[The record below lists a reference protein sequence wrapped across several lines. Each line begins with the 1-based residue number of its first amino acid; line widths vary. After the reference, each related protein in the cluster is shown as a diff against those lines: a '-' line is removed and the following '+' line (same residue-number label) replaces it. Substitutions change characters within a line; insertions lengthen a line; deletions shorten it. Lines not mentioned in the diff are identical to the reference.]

1 MPWESN
7 VYAEYGGADGVL
19 ADITDSIIDWA
30 DGFGLL
36 GLAIVSATEA
46 AFQPAPPDL
55 LVLPMILGA
64 DNSMEILVI
73 VLVATL
79 SSVLGAIGG
88 YGIGVYAGRPVLER
102 FASEGTVS
110 RLENLTIRYGSVG
123 TFVAAV
129 SPIPY
134 KALAWAAG
142 AGRMDLRLFIIAG
155 LFGRGLRFGL
165 AGLILGVW
173 GDEFLSLMQNPMAWL
188 VGSIAGLMLFIPLA
202 KWWSNLA
209 DAEPMNN

>member
-1 MPWESN
+1 
-7 VYAEYGGADGVL
+7 VL
-19 ADITDSIIDWA
+19 EDITDSIIEWA

-36 GLAIVSATEA
+36 GLAVVSATEA

-55 LVLPMILGA
+55 LVLPMVLGA
-64 DNSMEILVI
+64 DSSMEILVI

-88 YGIGVYAGRPVLER
+88 YGIGAYAGRPLLER
-102 FASEGTVS
+102 FASESTVT
-110 RLENLTIRYGSVG
+110 RLENLTIHYGSAG
-123 TFVAAV
+123 IFVAAV

-165 AGLILGVW
+165 AGLILGIW

-188 VGSIAGLMLFIPLA
+188 IGSAIGLALFIPLA

-209 DAEPMNN
+209 DSEPAHN

>member
-1 MPWESN
+1 MLE
-7 VYAEYGGADGVL
+7 
-19 ADITDSIIDWA
+19 DITDSIIEWA

-55 LVLPMILGA
+55 LVLPMVLGA
-64 DNSMEILVI
+64 DSSMEILVI

-88 YGIGVYAGRPVLER
+88 YGIGAYAGRPLLER
-102 FASEGTVS
+102 FASESTVT
-110 RLENLTIRYGSVG
+110 RLENLTIHYGSAG
-123 TFVAAV
+123 IFVAAV

-165 AGLILGVW
+165 AGLILGIW

-188 VGSIAGLMLFIPLA
+188 IGSAIGLALFIPLA

-209 DAEPMNN
+209 DSEPAHN

>member
-1 MPWESN
+1 MLE
-7 VYAEYGGADGVL
+7 
-19 ADITDSIIDWA
+19 DITDSIIEWA

-36 GLAIVSATEA
+36 GLAVVSATEA

-55 LVLPMILGA
+55 LVLPMVLGA
-64 DNSMEILVI
+64 DSSMEILVI

-88 YGIGVYAGRPVLER
+88 YGIGAYAGRPLLER
-102 FASEGTVS
+102 FASESTVT
-110 RLENLTIRYGSVG
+110 RLENLTIHYGSAG
-123 TFVAAV
+123 IFVAAV

-165 AGLILGVW
+165 AGLILGIW

-188 VGSIAGLMLFIPLA
+188 IGSAIGLALFIPLA

-209 DAEPMNN
+209 DSEPAHN

>member
-1 MPWESN
+1 MLE
-7 VYAEYGGADGVL
+7 G
-19 ADITDSIIDWA
+19 ITDSIIDWA

-36 GLAIVSATEA
+36 GLAIVSSTEA

-55 LVLPMILGA
+55 LVLPMVLGA
-64 DNSMEILVI
+64 DSPMEILAI

-79 SSVLGAIGG
+79 SSVIGAIGG
-88 YGIGVYAGRPVLER
+88 YGIGAYAGRPLLER
-102 FASEGTVS
+102 FASGETVS
-110 RLENLTIRYGSVG
+110 RLENLTIRYGSAG
-123 TFVAAV
+123 IFVAAV

-142 AGRMDLRLFIIAG
+142 AGRMDLRIFIIAG

-165 AGLILGVW
+165 AGLILGIW

-188 VGSIAGLMLFIPLA
+188 IGSAVGLALFIPLA
-202 KWWSNLA
+202 KWWSELSESV
-209 DAEPMNN
+209 DATSDSV

>member
-1 MPWESN
+1 ML
-7 VYAEYGGADGVL
+7 GDL
-19 ADITDSIIDWA
+19 TDSVIDWA

-55 LVLPMILGA
+55 LVLPMVLGA
-64 DNSMEILVI
+64 ESSLEILAI

-88 YGIGVYAGRPVLER
+88 YGIGIYAGRPLLER
-102 FASEGTVS
+102 FASENTVS
-110 RLENLTIRYGSVG
+110 RLENLTIRYGSAG
-123 TFVAAV
+123 IFVAAV

-142 AGRMDLRLFIIAG
+142 AGRMTLRLFIIAG

-165 AGLILGVW
+165 AGLILGIW
-173 GDEFLSLMQNPMAWL
+173 GDEFLALMENPIAWL
-188 VGSIAGLMLFIPLA
+188 VGSVVGLVLFIPLA

-209 DAEPMNN
+209 DAEPTHN

>member
-1 MPWESN
+1 ML
-7 VYAEYGGADGVL
+7 GDL
-19 ADITDSIIDWA
+19 TDSVIDWA
-30 DGFGLL
+30 EGFGLL

-55 LVLPMILGA
+55 LVLPMVLGA
-64 DNSMEILVI
+64 ESSLEILAI

-88 YGIGVYAGRPVLER
+88 YGIGIYAGRPLLER
-102 FASEGTVS
+102 FASENTVS
-110 RLENLTIRYGSVG
+110 RLENLTIRYGSAG
-123 TFVAAV
+123 IFGAAV

-165 AGLILGVW
+165 AGLILGIW
-173 GDEFLSLMQNPMAWL
+173 GDEFLALMENPIAWL
-188 VGSIAGLMLFIPLA
+188 VGSVVGLVMFIPLA

-209 DAEPMNN
+209 DAEPTHN

>member
-1 MPWESN
+1 MLE
-7 VYAEYGGADGVL
+7 G
-19 ADITDSIIDWA
+19 ITDSIIDWA

-36 GLAIVSATEA
+36 GLAIVSSTEA

-55 LVLPMILGA
+55 LVLPMVLGA
-64 DNSMEILVI
+64 DSPMEILAI

-79 SSVLGAIGG
+79 SSVIGAIGG
-88 YGIGVYAGRPVLER
+88 YGIGAYAGRPLLER
-102 FASEGTVS
+102 FASGETVS
-110 RLENLTIRYGSVG
+110 RLENLTIRYGSAG
-123 TFVAAV
+123 IFVAAV

-142 AGRMDLRLFIIAG
+142 AGRMDLRIFIIAG

-165 AGLILGVW
+165 AGLILGIW

-188 VGSIAGLMLFIPLA
+188 IGSAVGLALFIPLA
-202 KWWSNLA
+202 KWWSELSESV
-209 DAEPMNN
+209 DTTSDSV

>member
-1 MPWESN
+1 MLE
-7 VYAEYGGADGVL
+7 
-19 ADITDSIIDWA
+19 DITDSIIEWA

-55 LVLPMILGA
+55 LVLPMVLGA
-64 DNSMEILVI
+64 DSSMEILVI

-88 YGIGVYAGRPVLER
+88 YGIGAYAGRPLLER
-102 FASEGTVS
+102 FASESTVS
-110 RLENLTIRYGSVG
+110 RLENLTIRYGSAG
-123 TFVAAV
+123 IFVAAV

-165 AGLILGVW
+165 AGLILGIW

-188 VGSIAGLMLFIPLA
+188 IGSAIGLALFIPLA

-209 DAEPMNN
+209 DSEPAHN

>member
-1 MPWESN
+1 MLE
-7 VYAEYGGADGVL
+7 G
-19 ADITDSIIDWA
+19 ITDSIIDWA

-36 GLAIVSATEA
+36 GLAIVSSTEA

-55 LVLPMILGA
+55 LVLPMVLGA
-64 DNSMEILVI
+64 DSPMEILAI

-79 SSVLGAIGG
+79 SSVIGAIGG
-88 YGIGVYAGRPVLER
+88 YGIGAYAGRPLLER
-102 FASEGTVS
+102 FASGETVS
-110 RLENLTIRYGSVG
+110 RLENLTIRYGSAG
-123 TFVAAV
+123 IFVAAV

-142 AGRMDLRLFIIAG
+142 AGRMDLRIFIIAG

-165 AGLILGVW
+165 AGLILGIW

-188 VGSIAGLMLFIPLA
+188 IGSAVGLALFIPLA
-202 KWWSNLA
+202 TVSYTHLTLPTKA
-209 DAEPMNN
+209 

>member
-1 MPWESN
+1 MLE
-7 VYAEYGGADGVL
+7 
-19 ADITDSIIDWA
+19 DITDSIIDWA

-36 GLAIVSATEA
+36 GLAIVSSTEA

-55 LVLPMILGA
+55 LVLPMVLGA
-64 DNSMEILVI
+64 DSPMEILAI

-79 SSVLGAIGG
+79 SSVIGAIGG
-88 YGIGVYAGRPVLER
+88 YGIGAYAGRPLLER
-102 FASEGTVS
+102 FSSGDTVS
-110 RLENLTIRYGSVG
+110 RLENLTIRYGSAG
-123 TFVAAV
+123 IFVAAV

-142 AGRMDLRLFIIAG
+142 AGRMDLRIFIIAG

-165 AGLILGVW
+165 AGLILGIW

-188 VGSIAGLMLFIPLA
+188 IGSAVGLALFIPLA
-202 KWWSNLA
+202 KWWSELSESV
-209 DAEPMNN
+209 DATSDSV

>member
-1 MPWESN
+1 ML
-7 VYAEYGGADGVL
+7 GDL
-19 ADITDSIIDWA
+19 TDSIIDWA
-30 DGFGLL
+30 EGFGLL

-55 LVLPMILGA
+55 LVLPMVLGA
-64 DNSMEILVI
+64 DNSMEILAI

-88 YGIGVYAGRPVLER
+88 YGIGVYAGRPLLER
-102 FASEGTVS
+102 FASEKTVR
-110 RLENLTIRYGSVG
+110 RLENLTIRYGSSG
-123 TFVAAV
+123 IFLAAV

-155 LFGRGLRFGL
+155 LLGRGLRFGL
-165 AGLILGVW
+165 AGLVLGMW
-173 GDEFLSLMQNPMAWL
+173 GEEFLTLMENPMAWL
-188 VGSIAGLMLFIPLA
+188 IGSIVGLALFVPLA

-209 DAEPMNN
+209 DTEPTHN

>member
-1 MPWESN
+1 ML
-7 VYAEYGGADGVL
+7 GDL
-19 ADITDSIIDWA
+19 TDSVIDWA

-55 LVLPMILGA
+55 LVLPMVLGA
-64 DNSMEILVI
+64 ESSLEILAI

-88 YGIGVYAGRPVLER
+88 YGIGIYAGRPLLER
-102 FASEGTVS
+102 FASENTVS
-110 RLENLTIRYGSVG
+110 RLENLTIRYGSAG
-123 TFVAAV
+123 IFVAAV

-142 AGRMDLRLFIIAG
+142 AGRMNLRLFIIAG

-165 AGLILGVW
+165 AGLILGIW
-173 GDEFLSLMQNPMAWL
+173 GDEFLALMEDPIAWL
-188 VGSIAGLMLFIPLA
+188 VGSVVGLVMFIPLA

-209 DAEPMNN
+209 DVETTHN

>member
-1 MPWESN
+1 MLE
-7 VYAEYGGADGVL
+7 
-19 ADITDSIIDWA
+19 DITDSIIEWA

-36 GLAIVSATEA
+36 GLAVVSATEA

-55 LVLPMILGA
+55 LVLPMVLGA
-64 DNSMEILVI
+64 DSSMEILVI
-73 VLVATL
+73 VLVSTL

-88 YGIGVYAGRPVLER
+88 YGIGAYAGRPLLER
-102 FASEGTVS
+102 FASESTVS
-110 RLENLTIRYGSVG
+110 RLENLTIRYGSAG
-123 TFVAAV
+123 IFVAAV

-165 AGLILGVW
+165 AGLILGIW

-188 VGSIAGLMLFIPLA
+188 IGSAIGLALFIPLA

-209 DAEPMNN
+209 DSEPAHN

>member
-1 MPWESN
+1 MLE
-7 VYAEYGGADGVL
+7 
-19 ADITDSIIDWA
+19 DITDSIIGWA

-55 LVLPMILGA
+55 LILPMVLGS
-64 DNSMEILVI
+64 DTSMEILII

-88 YGIGVYAGRPVLER
+88 YGIGAYAGRPLLER
-102 FASEGTVS
+102 FASENTVR
-110 RLENLTIRYGSVG
+110 RLENLTIRYGSAG
-123 TFVAAV
+123 IFVAAV

-165 AGLILGVW
+165 AALILGIW
-173 GDEFLSLMQNPMAWL
+173 GDEVLSLLQNPMAWL
-188 VGSIAGLMLFIPLA
+188 AGSIVGLALFIPLA

-209 DAEPMNN
+209 DAELTHN

>member
-1 MPWESN
+1 MLEGLP
-7 VYAEYGGADGVL
+7 
-19 ADITDSIIDWA
+19 DSIIDWA

-36 GLAIVSATEA
+36 GLAIVSSTEA

-55 LVLPMILGA
+55 LVLPMVLGA
-64 DNSMEILVI
+64 DSPMEILAI

-79 SSVLGAIGG
+79 SSVIGAIGG
-88 YGIGVYAGRPVLER
+88 YGIGAYAGRPLLER
-102 FASEGTVS
+102 FASGETVS
-110 RLENLTIRYGSVG
+110 RLENLTIRYGSAG
-123 TFVAAV
+123 IFVAAV

-142 AGRMDLRLFIIAG
+142 AGRMDLRIFIIAG

-165 AGLILGVW
+165 AGLILGIW

-188 VGSIAGLMLFIPLA
+188 IGSAVGLALFIPLA
-202 KWWSNLA
+202 KWWSELSESV
-209 DAEPMNN
+209 DTTSDSV

>member
-1 MPWESN
+1 ML
-7 VYAEYGGADGVL
+7 GDL
-19 ADITDSIIDWA
+19 TDSVIDWA
-30 DGFGLL
+30 EGCGLL

-55 LVLPMILGA
+55 LVLPMVLGA
-64 DNSMEILVI
+64 ESSLEILAI

-88 YGIGVYAGRPVLER
+88 YGIGIYAGRPLLER
-102 FASEGTVS
+102 FASENTVS
-110 RLENLTIRYGSVG
+110 RLENLTIRYGSAG
-123 TFVAAV
+123 IFGAAV

-165 AGLILGVW
+165 AGLILGIW
-173 GDEFLSLMQNPMAWL
+173 GDEFLALMENPIAWL
-188 VGSIAGLMLFIPLA
+188 VGSVVGLVMFIPLA

-209 DAEPMNN
+209 DAEPTHN

>member
-1 MPWESN
+1 M
-7 VYAEYGGADGVL
+7 L

-202 KWWSNLA
+202 KWW
-209 DAEPMNN
+209 

>member
-1 MPWESN
+1 MLE
-7 VYAEYGGADGVL
+7 DL
-19 ADITDSIIDWA
+19 TDSVIDWA

-55 LVLPMILGA
+55 LVLPMVLGA
-64 DNSMEILVI
+64 DSSIEILAI

-88 YGIGVYAGRPVLER
+88 YGIGVYAGRPLLER
-102 FASEGTVS
+102 FASEKTVS
-110 RLENLTIRYGSVG
+110 RLENLTIRYGSAG
-123 TFVAAV
+123 IFLAAV

-142 AGRMDLRLFIIAG
+142 AGRMDLRLFIVAG
-155 LFGRGLRFGL
+155 LLGRGLRFGL
-165 AGLILGVW
+165 EGLVLGMW
-173 GDEFLSLMQNPMAWL
+173 GDEFLTLMENPMAWL
-188 VGSIAGLMLFIPLA
+188 FGSVVGLALFIPLA

-209 DAEPMNN
+209 DKEPNLN

>member
-1 MPWESN
+1 MLE
-7 VYAEYGGADGVL
+7 
-19 ADITDSIIDWA
+19 DITESIIEWA
-30 DGFGLL
+30 GDFGLL

-55 LVLPMILGA
+55 LVIPMVLDADSSMKILA
-64 DNSMEILVI
+64 I

-79 SSVLGAIGG
+79 SSVIGAIGG
-88 YGIGVYAGRPVLER
+88 YGIGAYAGRPLLER
-102 FASEGTVS
+102 FASEKTVS
-110 RLENLTIRYGSVG
+110 RLENLTIRYGLAG

-173 GDEFLSLMQNPMAWL
+173 GPEFRSLMQNPMAWL
-188 VGSIAGLMLFIPLA
+188 VGSIAGPMLFIPLA

-209 DAEPMNN
+209 DAELTHN

>member
-1 MPWESN
+1 
-7 VYAEYGGADGVL
+7 VL
-19 ADITDSIIDWA
+19 EDITDSIIEWA

-55 LVLPMILGA
+55 LVLPMVLGA
-64 DNSMEILVI
+64 DSSMEILVI

-88 YGIGVYAGRPVLER
+88 YGIGAYAGRPLLER
-102 FASEGTVS
+102 FASESTVN
-110 RLENLTIRYGSVG
+110 RLENLTIHYGSAG
-123 TFVAAV
+123 IFVAAV

-165 AGLILGVW
+165 AGLILGIW

-188 VGSIAGLMLFIPLA
+188 IGSAIGLALFIPLA

-209 DAEPMNN
+209 DSEPAHN